1 MAHDLSYV
9 HEFSFD
15 GATKAAMNEFLHN
28 YQNPDSTYRRQ
39 YRKRPTCFM
48 LIFYMYV
55 ELNNLIIRH

>member
-39 YRKRPTCFM
+39 YGLYCIGNA
-48 LIFYMYV
+48 LHV
-55 ELNNLIIRH
+55 LC

>member
-39 YRKRPTCFM
+39 YRKRPTC
-48 LIFYMYV
+48 
-55 ELNNLIIRH
+55 

>member
-39 YRKRPTCFM
+39 YRKRPHVDILCCVEQFDYSS
-48 LIFYMYV
+48 LIS
-55 ELNNLIIRH
+55 E